1 MSSGEPSATR
11 KRLISGLVLDREFF
25 PRAGMGSNLVRQL
38 AEALRASASLP
49 PIVVERETSRV
60 VDGFH
65 RVEAHRRVYGREAL
79 IEVLEKDYPDE
90 AEMFL
95 DVMRLN
101 SAHGSRL
108 APYDQLRCI
117 GISQRLSIDP
127 SRVASALSVR
137 PSYVGELSARR
148 LGTELATRS
157 PIPLKRTIEHMRGR
171 PLTTAQMEANQ
182 KLGGQSQAF
191 YLNQLNMLIENGLL
205 NLEDSRVRAELGRLK
220 KNLQG
225 VDVSESAE

>member
-1 MSSGEPSATR
+1 MAAGEPTAAR
-11 KRLISGLVLDREFF
+11 KRLVSGLIGEVKLY
-25 PRAGMGSNLVRQL
+25 PRASKSANLVRQF
-38 AEALRASASLP
+38 AEALRAGVVLP
-49 PIVVERETSRV
+49 PIVVERDTSRV

-65 RVEAHRRVYGREAL
+65 RVEAHKRVYGPEAL
-79 IEVLEKDYPDE
+79 IEVLEKDYADE
-90 AEMFL
+90 AEMFV

-117 GISQRLSIDP
+117 GIAQELSIDP
-127 SRVASALSVR
+127 ERIAGALSVT

-171 PLTTAQMEANQ
+171 PLTTAQMEANR

-191 YLNQLNMLIENGLL
+191 YLNQLNLLVENGLL
-205 NLEDSRVRAELGRLK
+205 DLENPRVRDGLRRLK
-220 KNLQG
+220 ENLQG
-225 VDVSESAE
+225 VDVSEPGG

>member
-1 MSSGEPSATR
+1 MREPSATR
-11 KRLISGLVLDREFF
+11 KRLISGLVLDWESS
-25 PRAGMGSNLVRQL
+25 PRASMGSNHVRQL
-38 AEALRASASLP
+38 VEAIRAGAALP

-79 IEVLEKDYPDE
+79 IEVVEKDYPDE

-95 DVMRLN
+95 DAMRLN

-108 APYDQLRCI
+108 APYDQLRCV
-117 GISQRLSIDP
+117 GIAQELSIDP
-127 SRVASALSVR
+127 RRVAGALSVR

-148 LGTELATRS
+148 LGTELSTRS

-171 PLTTAQMEANQ
+171 PLTPAQMEANK

-191 YLNQLNMLIENGLL
+191 YFNQINLLIENGLL
-205 NLEDSRVRAELGRLK
+205 NLEDSRVRAEIGRLE
-220 KNLQG
+220 KNLER
-225 VDVSESAE
+225 VDVSEPGA

>member
-1 MSSGEPSATR
+1 MTTGEPEAAR
-11 KRLISGLVLDREFF
+11 KRLVSGLIEERKLF
-25 PRAGMGSNLVRQL
+25 PRASKSSNLVRQF
-38 AEALRASASLP
+38 AEALRAGVVLP
-49 PIVVERETSRV
+49 PIVVERETSRI

-65 RVEAHRRVYGREAL
+65 RVEASKKVYGPEAL
-79 IEVLEKDYPDE
+79 IDVVERDYADE

-117 GISQRLSIDP
+117 GIAQELSIDP
-127 SRVASALSVR
+127 ARVAGALSVT
-137 PSYVGELSARR
+137 PSYLGELSSRR
-148 LGTELATRS
+148 LGTELTTRS
-157 PIPLKRTIEHMRGR
+157 PIPLKRTIEHMKGR

-191 YLNQLNMLIENGLL
+191 YLNQLNLLIENGLL
-205 NLEDSRVRAELGRLK
+205 DLEDSRVRDGLRRLK
-220 KNLQG
+220 ENLDG
-225 VDVSESAE
+225 VDVSEPKE